1 MFVLDSSVALAMLL
15 PDERSAAADALG
27 EKLAVSG
34 ACVPC
39 IWPLEVRNALL
50 SAVRQKR
57 LTARELDERL
67 AVLAALP
74 IEVEGSPDADRLAVT
89 VALARRYDLTSYD
102 AAYLELAR
110 HRAIPLAT
118 FDGTLRKACV
128 GAKVALMVEGN
139 T

>member
-27 EKLAVSG
+27 EKVAGSG

-74 IEVEGSPDADRLAVT
+74 IEVEGSPDVDRLAMT

-110 HRAIPLAT
+110 HRAVPLAT

-128 GAKVALMVEGN
+128 AAKISLMV
-139 T
+139 